1 MFQYEKPLTQNTMPM
16 ILLRVVY
23 NAGPRKIKKKGPSRT
38 PRKKNRIIEVQGKT
52 CSLEGIKEHP

>member
-23 NAGPRKIKKKGPSRT
+23 NAGPRKIKKKIVKGFLLWHSV
-38 PRKKNRIIEVQGKT
+38 NE
-52 CSLEGIKEHP
+52 SD